1 MKKPSAVL
9 DTNVLVSGFILPKS
23 NPAQILRLWRQRKFT
38 LITSSVML
46 KELEL
51 TFYYPKLTKYFS
63 HMVKVSRFIFLLQ
76 NKSFYLSEIRLPKIA
91 IRDKKDLMV
100 LGTALDSHADYLV
113 TGDKDLLVLK
123 HQKAMGKLSIVTP
136 TQFIGIC

>member
-1 MKKPSAVL
+1 
-9 DTNVLVSGFILPKS
+9 
-23 NPAQILRLWRQRKFT
+23 
-38 LITSSVML
+38 
-46 KELEL
+46 
-51 TFYYPKLTKYFS
+51 
-63 HMVKVSRFIFLLQ
+63 MVKVSRFIFLLQ